1 MDCIAPGCE
10 PHQCKTCSNKFHS
23 ICVTAEHPDCD
34 KLGVCSWCWYRESL
48 QTVGAVSTVKS
59 GVGAGSTSPSSS
71 PAKSGASAASTVQ
84 SSPVKSRV
92 SSGVSTSRGGIIGTS
107 PFGNNDESVKAA
119 LLFNPP
125 IGPSTNY
132 SLKRLRETVDQVKEF
147 VYKDLQDIQKDYKRK
162 FQSQGR
168 ASETEKKIAN
178 LELKCIAIE
187 KAIDKEKQTI
197 VTLDPIVSEN
207 LEIISHL
214 HTTVFKTLKSQ
225 DIPPQAYKAHNIAKK
240 NLVYCYSS
248 QLGAYKNKDS
258 NLSKLIE
265 AQRELIRLG
274 RLPCP
279 TCSDIVVEVTED
291 EDLLAE
297 VQAIERAY
305 AEKGRWSCDDEDHA
319 SASNEGNNL
328 GATGTDAQVKTCQGC
343 QDGCHLCEAGAA
355 D

>member
-1 MDCIAPGCE
+1 M
-10 PHQCKTCSNKFHS
+10 K
-23 ICVTAEHPDCD
+23 
-34 KLGVCSWCWYRESL
+34 SW
-48 QTVGAVSTVKS
+48 
-59 GVGAGSTSPSSS
+59 
-71 PAKSGASAASTVQ
+71 
-84 SSPVKSRV
+84 V
-92 SSGVSTSRGGIIGTS
+92 SSCVSTSRGGSIGTS
-107 PFGNNDESVKAA
+107 PFGNSDESVKAA

-132 SLKRLRETVDQVKEF
+132 SLKRLRETVNQVKEF

-187 KAIDKEKQTI
+187 KTIDKEKQTI

-297 VQAIERAY
+297 VQVIERVY
-305 AEKGRWSCDDEDHA
+305 AEKGRCSCDDEDHA